1 MKKFRTTIYWIA
13 TLWLSLGMMA
23 TGISQIL
30 ELNGQGGSDM
40 MTHLGFPLYLLPL
53 LGILKV
59 LGVVAILLPR
69 LPLVKEWAYAGFALL
84 MLGAIYSHLAAKDPI
99 VETLPGLLLLS
110 LAVVSW
116 YLRPA
121 SKRLLQSSNFQTEKI
136 TRHA

>member
-30 ELNGQGGSDM
+30 ELNGQGGADM